1 MKKDTIWHAPRG
13 SHEDLSHK
21 SRMIDGHELHL
32 GLPTHQQLQGFS
44 LSPVN
49 DESDDDAEEDVGE
62 IDSGD
67 EDDDDAV
74 ALDEQ
79 AAAHS
84 AHGSIAEDEG
94 TDAAGQQILDA
105 DPASRSISPAAERSN
120 AVVDSKAVSKDMP
133 PTTLVSFDSC
143 QHLRETVVADAEYQ
157 EA

>member
-1 MKKDTIWHAPRG
+1 
-13 SHEDLSHK
+13 
-21 SRMIDGHELHL
+21 MICCIVIVSSIKIPDSCVLCWL
-32 GLPTHQQLQGFS
+32 QHQQLQGFS

-84 AHGSIAEDEG
+84 AHGSIAEG
-94 TDAAGQQILDA
+94 GQN
-105 DPASRSISPAAERSN
+105 AAERESGKGSLLHRP
-120 AVVDSKAVSKDMP
+120 SKAVIP
-133 PTTLVSFDSC
+133 VLQISFSASHDTEC
-143 QHLRETVVADAEYQ
+143 MQ
-157 EA
+157 